1 MMSEV
6 HDKPVNP
13 IEKSRWDL
21 EVDVLGMWLF
31 LVTEVM
37 FFGGLFAA
45 YTVYRFMYPAAFA
58 DASRH
63 LDLVLGTVN
72 TVILLTSSLTMA
84 LAVNSIQKGR
94 RGQLMIFLAATM
106 LLGTIFLVLKA
117 TEYSHVVQEHLYPG
131 GLFIYPG
138 PFEREARL
146 FFSLYFSM
154 TGLHFIHMALGIL
167 FMGLLLVLAWRGKF
181 TPHRYNVIEMTGLYW
196 HFVDIVWIF
205 LFPLLYLIDR
215 V

>member
-1 MMSEV
+1 MSNA
-6 HDKPVNP
+6 HMQPVNP
-13 IEKSRWDL
+13 IEKSKWDL
-21 EVDVLGMWLF
+21 ELDILGMWLF

-45 YTVYRFMYPAAFA
+45 YTVYRFLYSGAFA

-63 LDLVLGTVN
+63 LDLTLGTVN

-84 LAVNSIQKGR
+84 LAVNSIQRGR
-94 RGQLMIFLAATM
+94 RGQLMLFLAATM
-106 LLGTIFLVLKA
+106 ALGTLFLVLKA
-117 TEYSHVVQEHLYPG
+117 TEYSHVIEEGLFPG
-131 GLFIYPG
+131 GVFVYPG

-154 TGLHFIHMALGIL
+154 TGLHFIHMVLGIL
-167 FMGLLLVLAWRGKF
+167 FMGFLLIMASRRKF
-181 TPHRYNVIEMTGLYW
+181 NEHRYNMIEMTGLYW

-215 V
+215 I

>member
-1 MMSEV
+1 MSDA
-6 HDKPVNP
+6 HQTPVNP
-13 IEKSRWDL
+13 TQKSQWDL
-21 EVDVLGMWLF
+21 ELNVLGMWLF
-31 LVTEVM
+31 LVTELM

-63 LDLVLGTVN
+63 LDLVLGSVN

-84 LAVNSIQKGR
+84 LAVHSIQIGKR
-94 RGQLMIFLAATM
+94 RLLMLFLGLTM
-106 LLGTIFLVLKA
+106 LLGIVFLGLKT
-117 TEYSHVVQEHLYPG
+117 TEYLHVFEEGFFPG
-131 GLFIYPG
+131 GVFAYPG
-138 PFEREARL
+138 PYAREARL

-154 TGLHFIHMALGIL
+154 TGLHFIHMVLGIL
-167 FMGLLLVLAWRGKF
+167 FMGLLVFLAWRGKF
-181 TPHRYNVIEMTGLYW
+181 SAHRYDVIEMTGLYW

-215 V
+215 I